1 MPHESSVVDT
11 NPLGI
16 GEEKEQ
22 EQERE
27 SSEEQDTTDN
37 LKSKVQSIT
46 ADSSVNTQEILDQVL
61 KFLSTT
67 SSETLGAILV
77 GLGAVTYLILGR
89 IGLVL
94 IGIVG
99 GIVLH
104 ATWEENGG
112 QFHSKAEAAEAR
124 SWKRRED
131 ELTILQRILNWKGE
145 NDGSGSDVNGGV
157 DTLTSYPLDFS
168 EFEPATGAAL
178 TALTDAVIRD
188 YVKWWYGPLVPD
200 DVSFPSTCRQ
210 IFTKFLVSISTH
222 LSRKRP
228 ANVFLDFLT
237 NSSSIFI
244 VFLNELASALT
255 ASAYSGLQGEDAL
268 HQYLEQNPSSSLAN
282 VLDLDQ
288 QRRKLKAVSE
298 DILQSYLDTKAY
310 ACEPVR
316 VFLRQILA
324 SVCLEMTIQ
333 SCSKPE
339 WINGWIVYWLE
350 QDEAKLIDAIDAGI
364 GAQWINRLPPMVPVT
379 KGL

>member
-112 QFHSKAEAAEAR
+112 RFHSKAEAAEAR

-188 YVKWWYGPLVPD
+188 YVKYMLFD
-200 DVSFPSTCRQ
+200 SLL
-210 IFTKFLVSISTH
+210 KF
-222 LSRKRP
+222 
-228 ANVFLDFLT
+228 
-237 NSSSIFI
+237 
-244 VFLNELASALT
+244 
-255 ASAYSGLQGEDAL
+255 Y
-268 HQYLEQNPSSSLAN
+268 
-282 VLDLDQ
+282 
-288 QRRKLKAVSE
+288 
-298 DILQSYLDTKAY
+298 
-310 ACEPVR
+310 
-316 VFLRQILA
+316 
-324 SVCLEMTIQ
+324 
-333 SCSKPE
+333 
-339 WINGWIVYWLE
+339 
-350 QDEAKLIDAIDAGI
+350 
-364 GAQWINRLPPMVPVT
+364 
-379 KGL
+379 